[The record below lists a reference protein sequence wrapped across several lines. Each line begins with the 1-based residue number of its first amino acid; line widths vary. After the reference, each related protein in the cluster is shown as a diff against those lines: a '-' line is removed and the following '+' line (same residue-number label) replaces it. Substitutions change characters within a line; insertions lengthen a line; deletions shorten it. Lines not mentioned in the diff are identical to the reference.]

1 MGAYEKCR
9 ALREE
14 LELQR
19 VYNQKMYMLE
29 GKDGDRT
36 SQEVRLKFSGEICR
50 YQVLLKELEDF
61 CYELD
66 AVANFDVA
74 SGRQVRTYAEE
85 MVIEE

>member
-14 LELQR
+14 LEMQR

-36 SQEVRLKFSGEICR
+36 SQEVRLKFSAEICR
-50 YQVLLKELEDF
+50 YQVVLKELEDF

-66 AVANFDVA
+66 AVANWDIN
-74 SGRQVRTYAEE
+74 SGRRVTTYAEE

>member
-1 MGAYEKCR
+1 MSAYEKCR

-50 YQVLLKELEDF
+50 YQVVLKELEDF

-66 AVANFDVA
+66 AVSHWDV
-74 SGRQVRTYAEE
+74 SNGRRVKTYAEQ
-85 MVIEE
+85 MVVEE